1 MVAWCLA
8 GNLSSPIVIIIIDLI
23 INEIIIITCCHDYR
37 ILKTIVPYDAIMQ
50 ISEGYRGLL
59 D

>member
-1 MVAWCLA
+1 MT
-8 GNLSSPIVIIIIDLI
+8 IVIIIIELI
-23 INEIIIITCCHDYR
+23 INEIIIINCCHDYR
-37 ILKTIVPYDAIMQ
+37 ILKTTVQLCNAIMQ